1 MIVGAVLD
9 AEGRPIYC
17 ELWPGNT
24 ADVMI
29 SKQTIKAVY
38 RKELGRQYILGAH
51 MRSQNEVK
59 EEVLTRAG
67 RYRVVHP
74 QRTTSAAPAPLK
86 VKEVRVEARPSGF
99 CLNNDEAPKDAADRQ
114 AIVASLREKLRT
126 GEKSLV
132 GKKGYRRY
140 LRSSDQDHF

>member
-67 RYRVVHP
+67 CYRVVHP

>member
-1 MIVGAVLD
+1 MVFFDTTSIYFEGQGGEPIGQRGHSKDHRPDLKQMIVGAVLD
-9 AEGRPIYC
+9 AEARPIYC

-24 ADVMI
+24 ADVMTLIPVVDRLRSRFGISKVCIMADRGMI

-38 RKELGRQYILGAH
+38 RKKLGRQYILGAR

-74 QRTTSAAPAPLK
+74 QRTTSA
-86 VKEVRVEARPSGF
+86 VEGQGGAG
-99 CLNNDEAPKDAADRQ
+99 
-114 AIVASLREKLRT
+114 
-126 GEKSLV
+126 
-132 GKKGYRRY
+132 
-140 LRSSDQDHF
+140 